1 MMTQSAAVE
10 VFAPARLH
18 LGFLDLNGTTGRLF
32 GSIGVAIDGI
42 GTRLTLQKGAP
53 APGLPER
60 AERLLASVAERLG
73 ISGPFHLTLHA
84 SIPEHVGLGSGTQ
97 LGLSIG
103 AALAALEEKP
113 ASARALAPLVERGA
127 RSGIGVGTFETGGFL
142 VDGGKGK
149 GEAAPPIVARAEF
162 PAAWRLILV
171 FDRERRGLSG
181 AKEVGAFRTL
191 PPFPETLAA
200 RLCHLTLMR
209 LLPGIH
215 ESDLGAVS
223 ASIGEIQA
231 HVGDHFAPAQ
241 GGRYTSPRVAAVLE
255 WLEDAGY
262 AGVGQSS
269 WGPTG
274 FVLVGSDEE
283 AQSVS
288 TDLARRFEA
297 PLSFSV
303 CRGRNHGA
311 EIRKM

>member
-42 GTRLTLQKGAP
+42 GTHLTLRKGAP
-53 APGLPER
+53 ASGLPGR

-73 ISGPFHLTLHA
+73 MSGSFHLTLHA
-84 SIPEHVGLGSGTQ
+84 SIPEHIGLGSGTQ
-97 LGLSIG
+97 LGLSIA
-103 AALAALEEKP
+103 AALSVLEERLTP
-113 ASARALAPLVERGA
+113 ARTLALLVERGA
-127 RSGIGVGTFETGGFL
+127 RSGIGVGAFETGGFL
-142 VDGGKGK
+142 VDGGKG
-149 GEAAPPIVARAEF
+149 GGDNPPPIVARAEF
-162 PAAWRLILV
+162 PDAWRLILI
-171 FDRERRGLSG
+171 FDRERRGFSG
-181 AKEVGAFRTL
+181 AKEVAAFRTL
-191 PPFPETLAA
+191 PTFPETLAA

-215 ESDLGAVS
+215 EGDLDAVG

-241 GGRYTSPRVAAVLE
+241 GGRYTSPRVAAVLK
-255 WLEDAGY
+255 WLEDASY

-274 FVLVGSDEE
+274 FVLVGSEEE
-283 AQSVS
+283 AQSLS
-288 TDLARRFEA
+288 TDLAHRFEV
-297 PLSFSV
+297 PLSFSI

-311 EIRKM
+311 EIKRM